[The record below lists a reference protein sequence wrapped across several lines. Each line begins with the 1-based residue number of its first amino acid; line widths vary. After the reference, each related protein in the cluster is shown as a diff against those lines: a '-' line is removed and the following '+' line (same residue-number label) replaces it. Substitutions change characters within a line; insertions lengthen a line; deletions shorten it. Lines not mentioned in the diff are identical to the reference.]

1 MFHLTESR
9 SLAEIL
15 FPRVT
20 LAELQIFDA
29 STQHHMRQIARRREP
44 QVESEVGQ
52 AIPMTL
58 IAREGKFVAD
68 GQSIRRIK

>member
-1 MFHLTESR
+1 M
-9 SLAEIL
+9 EIL

-29 STQHHMRQIARRREP
+29 STQHHIKQMERARKP
-44 QVESEVGQ
+44 QVDSEVGK
-52 AIPMTL
+52 AVSMTL

-68 GQSIRRIK
+68 GQSIRRIG

>member
-1 MFHLTESR
+1 MFKLTESR
-9 SLAEIL
+9 SIMEIL

-29 STQHHMRQIARRREP
+29 STQHHIKQMERARKP
-44 QVESEVGQ
+44 QVESEAGKAVS
-52 AIPMTL
+52 MTL

-68 GQSIRRIK
+68 GQSIRRIG

>member
-1 MFHLTESR
+1 MFKLTESR
-9 SLAEIL
+9 TIMEIL

-29 STQHHMRQIARRREP
+29 STQHHLKQIARRREP
-44 QVESEVGQ
+44 QVDSEIGKAVS
-52 AIPMTL
+52 MTL

-68 GQSIRRIK
+68 GQSIRRIG

>member
-1 MFHLTESR
+1 MFKLTESR
-9 SLAEIL
+9 TIMEIL
-15 FPRVT
+15 FPRAT

-29 STQHHMRQIARRREP
+29 STQHHIKQMERARQP
-44 QVESEVGQ
+44 QVESEAGKAVS
-52 AIPMTL
+52 MSL